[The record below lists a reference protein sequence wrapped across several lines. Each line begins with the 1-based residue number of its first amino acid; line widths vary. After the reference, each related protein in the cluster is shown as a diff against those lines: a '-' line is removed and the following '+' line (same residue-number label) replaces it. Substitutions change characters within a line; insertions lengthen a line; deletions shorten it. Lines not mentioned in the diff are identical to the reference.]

1 MEGIAHL
8 VSASLARH
16 GFTTQVDH
24 RRLQWSPWL
33 RCESSFS
40 VLLVPSK
47 PGLLVL
53 AEESEGSFGAE
64 TTPLT
69 LRQISQVEDLSTE
82 LARLFL
88 PTAPAPK
95 PCYVRYAVL
104 EDEDQRRSSHRA
116 LQEWMASSSESKNET
131 PNNLTV
137 HTFAKDQQSSEDA
150 GNSLP
155 LARTGTNG

>member
-40 VLLVPSK
+40 VVLVPSK
-47 PGLLVL
+47 PGLLML
-53 AEESEGSFGAE
+53 AQADAPFGAQ
-64 TTPLT
+64 TIPLAR
-69 LRQISQVEDLSTE
+69 LQISQAEDLSTSM
-82 LARLFL
+82 ARLL
-88 PTAPAPK
+88 GPTAPTPNAR
-95 PCYVRYAVL
+95 YVRYAVL

-116 LQEWMASSSESKNET
+116 LQEWMESCAENSEV

-137 HTFAKDQQSSEDA
+137 HTFAKDQESSEDA
-150 GNSLP
+150 ENSLL
-155 LARTGTNG
+155 LARTGT

>member
-64 TTPLT
+64 TTLLT
-69 LRQISQVEDLSTE
+69 LRQVSQVEDLSTE

-88 PTAPAPK
+88 PTSPAPK

-116 LQEWMASSSESKNET
+116 LLEGMASSSESKSELIT
-131 PNNLTV
+131 NLTV
-137 HTFAKDQQSSEDA
+137 HSFPADEEVE
-150 GNSLP
+150 
-155 LARTGTNG
+155 GTNKSAA

>member
-53 AEESEGSFGAE
+53 AEESERSLGAE
-64 TTPLT
+64 DIALT
-69 LRQISQVEDLSTE
+69 LRQISQVEDLSAA

-88 PTAPAPK
+88 PPAPAHK

-116 LQEWMASSSESKNET
+116 LQEWMASDESKNET

-137 HTFAKDQQSSEDA
+137 HNFAKEQQTSEDA
-150 GNSLP
+150 ENALP
-155 LARTGTNG
+155 LLRTGTSG

>member
-1 MEGIAHL
+1 
-8 VSASLARH
+8 
-16 GFTTQVDH
+16 
-24 RRLQWSPWL
+24 
-33 RCESSFS
+33 
-40 VLLVPSK
+40 LLVPSK

-53 AEESEGSFGAE
+53 AEESEGSFEAE

-88 PTAPAPK
+88 PTVPAPK

-116 LQEWMASSSESKNET
+116 LQEWMASSSESKNEVL
-131 PNNLTV
+131 NNLTV
-137 HTFAKDQQSSEDA
+137 HSFPADENVEG
-150 GNSLP
+150 GNKS
-155 LARTGTNG
+155 AA

>member
-1 MEGIAHL
+1 MEGIARL

-53 AEESEGSFGAE
+53 AEESETRFEAE
-64 TTPLT
+64 TIPLT
-69 LRQISQVEDLSTE
+69 LRQISQVEDLGTA
-82 LARLFL
+82 LARLL
-88 PTAPAPK
+88 LSTAPKA
-95 PCYVRYAVL
+95 CYVRYAVL
-104 EDEDQRRSSHRA
+104 EDEDQRHSSHRA
-116 LQEWMASSSESKNET
+116 LQEWMASSSESKSELVTNF
-131 PNNLTV
+131 TV
-137 HTFAKDQQSSEDA
+137 HSFPADEEVEG
-150 GNSLP
+150 GNKS
-155 LARTGTNG
+155 AA